1 MRPLHFASLLAA
13 ALLTSACGLLDTD
26 QPDTVN
32 PGDLDT
38 PEGAQSRRLG
48 AISQFT
54 FAKDGDG
61 INTDGEILLTGLMA
75 DEFIFA
81 TTPPSEQ
88 EIDQRG
94 MTVLNPNIDV
104 QYLAMHRARTSAEDA
119 AEALKQF
126 SLDGDADPGI
136 PEMLALAGFT
146 YVYFAEDYCGAVPY
160 SKSVKGRITYGTSVS
175 RDSSLQI
182 AIERFDSA
190 LASPGLTPEI
200 EALARI
206 GKARAFLN
214 MDSAAVADTVVA
226 AVASDFAY
234 VTEHA
239 ESPARLQNQP
249 YVFGRDGL
257 WSVANLEGGNGF
269 GFRDAD
275 DPRVP
280 FDSTGTTGL
289 DTQTELFSLLKYAD
303 ASAPVPVADGV
314 EARLIQAEA
323 QLRLNA
329 FGAMT
334 GILNGLRATIG
345 LADLAVPGS
354 AAAARIQL
362 FDERALW
369 LYATGHRLG
378 DLRRLVRQYG
388 LAVNTVFP
396 VGNYH
401 KSGGIYSDQV
411 SLVIPQSVE
420 NNPNYD
426 PAACDP
432 TAP

>member
-13 ALLTSACGLLDTD
+13 VLLTPACGLLDTN
-26 QPDTVN
+26 QPDTVS
-32 PGDLDT
+32 PGDLNT

-94 MTVLNPNIDV
+94 ATVLNPNIDA
-104 QYLAMHRARTSAEDA
+104 QYLALHRARTSAEDA
-119 AEALKQF
+119 AEALLKY
-126 SLDGDADPGI
+126 SLDGDSDPGI

-146 YVYFAEDYCGAVPY
+146 YVYFAEDFCPAVPY
-160 SKSVKGRITYGTSVS
+160 SKSVNGKITYGTSVS
-175 RDSSLQI
+175 RDSSLKI
-182 AIERFDSA
+182 AIARFDTA
-190 LASPGLTPEI
+190 LAAPGLTPEVD
-200 EALARI
+200 ALARI
-206 GKARAFLN
+206 GKARAYLN
-214 MDSAAVADTVVA
+214 MDSARVADTIVA
-226 AVASDFAY
+226 TVASDFAY

-249 YVFGRDGL
+249 FVFGRDGL

-269 GFRDAD
+269 GFRDVQ

-280 FDSTGTTGL
+280 YDSTGTTGL
-289 DTQTELFSLLKYAD
+289 DTQTELFSLLKYPD
-303 ASAPVPVADGV
+303 ASTSIPVADGI

-329 FGAMT
+329 FAAMN
-334 GILNGLRATIG
+334 GILNTLRATIG
-345 LADLAVPGS
+345 LGNLPVPGN
-354 AAAARIQL
+354 AAAARTQL
-362 FDERALW
+362 FNERALW

-396 VGNYH
+396 EGNYH
-401 KSGGIYSDQV
+401 KSGGVYSNQV
-411 SLVIPQSVE
+411 SLIIPQSVE
-420 NNPNYD
+420 NNPNYN
-426 PAACDP
+426 PADCDP

>member
-1 MRPLHFASLLAA
+1 MRPLYYASLLAA
-13 ALLTSACGLLDTD
+13 TLLLPGCGLLDTD
-26 QPDTVN
+26 QPDTVK
-32 PGDLDT
+32 PTDLNT

-54 FAKDGDG
+54 FAKDGDA
-61 INTDGEILLTGLMA
+61 INTDGEILLSGLMA

-94 MTVLNPNIDV
+94 ATTLNPNIAA
-104 QYLAMHRARTSAEDA
+104 QYLEMHRARVSSEDA
-119 AEALKQF
+119 AEALAKY
-126 SLDGDADPGI
+126 SLDGTDDPGI

-160 SKSVKGRITYGTSVS
+160 SKSVDGKIQYGFSVS
-175 RDSSLQI
+175 RDSSLRI
-182 AIERFDSA
+182 AITRFDSA
-190 LASPGLTPEI
+190 LAAPGLTPEI

-206 GKARAFLN
+206 GKARAYLN
-214 MDSAAVADTVVA
+214 FDSAAVADTVVA
-226 AVASDFAY
+226 PVASDFVYA
-234 VTEHA
+234 TEHA
-239 ESPARLQNQP
+239 EAPARLQNQP
-249 YVFGRDGL
+249 FVYGRDGL
-257 WSVANLEGGNGF
+257 WSVANGEGTNGF
-269 GFRDAD
+269 GFRAAK

-289 DTQTELFSLLKYAD
+289 DTQTELFSLLKYPD
-303 ASAPVPVADGV
+303 ATASIPVADGI

-323 QLRLNA
+323 RLRANQ
-329 FGAMT
+329 FGAMN
-334 GILNGLRATIG
+334 GILNTLRATIG
-345 LADLAVPGS
+345 LANLPVPGN
-354 AAAARIQL
+354 ATAARTQL
-362 FDERALW
+362 FGERALW

-388 LAVNTVFP
+388 LSVGSVFP

-411 SLVIPQSVE
+411 SLILPQSVN
-420 NNPNYD
+420 NNPNYN
-426 PAACDP
+426 PADCDP

>member
-1 MRPLHFASLLAA
+1 MRPLQLASLLAA
-13 ALLTSACGLLDTD
+13 LLLTPACGLLDTD
-26 QPDTVN
+26 QPDTVK

-38 PEGAQSRRLG
+38 PEGAESRRLG

-94 MTVLNPNIDV
+94 ATVLNPNIDA

-119 AEALKQF
+119 AEALKRF
-126 SLDGDADPGI
+126 SLDADADPGI

-160 SKSVKGRITYGTSVS
+160 SKSVNGTITFGTSAS

-190 LASPGLTPEI
+190 LAAPGLTPEV
-200 EALARI
+200 EGLARI

-214 MDSAAVADTVVA
+214 RDSAVVADSIVA
-226 AVASDFAY
+226 GVASDFVY

-249 YVFGRDGL
+249 FVFGRDGL

-269 GFRDAD
+269 GFRDAA

-289 DTQTELFSLLKYAD
+289 DTQTELFSLLKYPD
-303 ASAPVPVADGV
+303 ASTPVPIADGI
-314 EARLIQAEA
+314 EARLIQAEL

-329 FGAMT
+329 FGAMNT
-334 GILNGLRATIG
+334 ILNTLRASIG
-345 LADLAVPGS
+345 LGNLPVPGN
-354 AAAARIQL
+354 AAAARTRL

-396 VGNYH
+396 EGNYH
-401 KSGGIYSDQV
+401 KSGGIYSNQV
-411 SLVIPQSVE
+411 SLVIPQAVE
-420 NNPNYD
+420 NNPNYNPSD
-426 PAACDP
+426 CDP
-432 TAP
+432 TTP

>member
-48 AISQFT
+48 AISQFS
-54 FAKDGDG
+54 FAKDGDA

-94 MTVLNPNIDV
+94 ATVLNPNIDA

-119 AEALKQF
+119 AAALTQF

-160 SKSVKGRITYGTSVS
+160 SKSVNGRITYGTSAS
-175 RDSSLQI
+175 RDSSLQL

-200 EALARI
+200 EALARV

-214 MDSAAVADTVVA
+214 RDSVAVADTIVA
-226 AVASDFAY
+226 SVASDFVY

-249 YVFGRDGL
+249 FVFGRDGL

-303 ASAPVPVADGV
+303 ASAPVPVADGI

-334 GILNGLRATIG
+334 GILNALRTTIG
-345 LADLAVPGS
+345 LADLAVPGN
-354 AAAARIQL
+354 AVAARTQL

-420 NNPNYD
+420 NNPDYN
-426 PAACDP
+426 PADCDP
-432 TAP
+432 TVP

>member
-1 MRPLHFASLLAA
+1 MRPLYYASLLAG
-13 ALLTSACGLLDTD
+13 ALLLPGCGLLDTD
-26 QPDTVN
+26 QPDTIN
-32 PGDLDT
+32 PNDLNT

-61 INTDGEILLTGLMA
+61 LTTDGEILLSGLMA

-94 MTVLNPNIDV
+94 ATTLNPNIDA
-104 QYLAMHRARTSAEDA
+104 QYLAMHRARVSAENA
-119 AEALKQF
+119 AEALAKY
-126 SLDGDADPGI
+126 SLDGTDDPGI

-160 SKSVKGRITYGTSVS
+160 SKSVNGKIQYGFSVS
-175 RDSSLQI
+175 RDSSLRI
-182 AIERFDSA
+182 AVARFDSA
-190 LASPGLTPEI
+190 LAAPGLTPEV
-200 EALARI
+200 EGLARV

-214 MDSAAVADTVVA
+214 LDSLAIADTIVA
-226 AVASDFAY
+226 PVASDFSF

-239 ESPARLQNQP
+239 EAPARLQNQP
-249 YVFGRDGL
+249 FVFGRDGL
-257 WSVANLEGGNGF
+257 WSVANAEGTNGF
-269 GFRDAD
+269 GFRAAD

-289 DTQTELFSLLKYAD
+289 DTQTELFSLLKYPD
-303 ASAPVPVADGV
+303 ATTSIPVADGV

-329 FGAMT
+329 FGAMN
-334 GILNGLRATIG
+334 GILNTLRATVG
-345 LADLAVPGS
+345 LGSLPVPGT
-354 AAAARIQL
+354 AAAARTQL
-362 FDERALW
+362 FNERALW

-388 LAVNTVFP
+388 QNVANVFP
-396 VGNYH
+396 VGSYH
-401 KSGGIYSDQV
+401 KSGGVYSDQV
-411 SLVIPQSVE
+411 SLILPASVN
-420 NNPNYD
+420 NNPNYN
-426 PAACDP
+426 PADCDP
-432 TAP
+432 TVP